1 MSWISSN
8 LINTVSTWNGKFIEI
23 VGLLLMPPEAFN
35 EGGVWNVIVNING
48 AMQAIAYALLVLFFV
63 MGVMKTCGNFAE
75 IKRPEQALKLFI
87 RFVIAKGIITYGL
100 QILTGIIRVV
110 QGIASSAY
118 FAREGAFQTA
128 KLPDGIF
135 LAVESC
141 NFWDK
146 IPLGAVTI
154 LGSLFV
160 TILSFVMI
168 LTVYGRFF
176 KLYMYTAIAPIP
188 LSTFAGEPT
197 QNIGKSFLKNY
208 VAVCLEGV
216 IIVVACIIFTAF
228 ISTTPTINPN
238 DDAITM
244 VWSYLGQLIFNM
256 LILVGTVR
264 MSDRIVKEMMGL

>member
-35 EGGVWNVIVNING
+35 EGGVWSVIVNING

-63 MGVMKTCGNFAE
+63 MGVMKTCGNFSE

-87 RFVIAKGIITYGL
+87 RFAIAKGIITYGL

-118 FAREGAFQTA
+118 FAKDGAFQIAT
-128 KLPDGIF
+128 LPDGIF

>member
-1 MSWISSN
+1 
-8 LINTVSTWNGKFIEI
+8 
-23 VGLLLMPPEAFN
+23 MPPEAFN
-35 EGGVWNVIVNING
+35 NGGVWSVIVNING

-63 MGVMKTCGNFAE
+63 MGVMKTCGNFSE

-118 FAREGAFQTA
+118 FAKEGAFQTA

>member
-1 MSWISSN
+1 LSWISSN
-8 LINTVSTWNGKFIEI
+8 LINTVHTWNEKFAEI
-23 VGLLLMPPEAFN
+23 VGLLRMPPEYFN
-35 EGGVWNVIVNING
+35 GGGVWNVIVNING
-48 AMQAIAYALLVLFFV
+48 AMQAIALALLVLFFLI
-63 MGVMKTCGNFAE
+63 GVMKTCGNFAE
-75 IKRPEQALKLFI
+75 VKRPEQALKLFI
-87 RFVIAKGIITYGL
+87 RFAISKGIITYGMQL
-100 QILTGIIRVV
+100 LTAIIRIV
-110 QGIASSAY
+110 QGIISSAY
-118 FAREGAFQTA
+118 MAQDGAFQIA
-128 KLPDGIF
+128 KIPDGIF

-154 LGSLFV
+154 LGSIFV
-160 TILSFVMI
+160 TILSFIMI
-168 LTVYGRFF
+168 LTIYGRFF

-208 VAVCLEGV
+208 AAVCLEGL
-216 IIVVACIIFTAF
+216 IIVVACIIFSAF
-228 ISTTPTINPN
+228 ISSPPTINPN

-244 VWSYLGQLIFNM
+244 VWGYLGQLIFNM